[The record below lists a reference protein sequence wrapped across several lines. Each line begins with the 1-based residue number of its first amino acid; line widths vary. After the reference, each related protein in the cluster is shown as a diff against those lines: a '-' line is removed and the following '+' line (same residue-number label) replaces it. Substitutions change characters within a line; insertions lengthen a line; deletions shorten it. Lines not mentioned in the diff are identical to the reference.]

1 MGKKQ
6 VFVATL
12 LLLVV
17 VFAIGVIIGNSFS
30 NPELKE
36 INKVIRNSELSTESY
51 LIEQELFRGFEKNC
65 ELSQI
70 RLSSL
75 SNELW
80 KLGKLLASST
90 AKQDL
95 GDYQYDFLKRKYHLM
110 QIKTFVLHYQ
120 LKNECA
126 TSNPV
131 ILFYYGKDDPNS
143 FEQGQILDQLVTD
156 FGIHV
161 FAIERNYA
169 PELSFLEQY
178 YEINT
183 SPSLIINYEKKVDGL
198 ASYDELKSAI
208 GE

>member
-17 VFAIGVIIGNSFS
+17 VFAIGVIVGNSFS

-51 LIEQELFRGFEKNC
+51 LIEQEMFKGFENNC

-80 KLGKLLASST
+80 KLGKLLASPT

-110 QIKTFVLHYQ
+110 QIKIFVLHYQ
-120 LKNECA
+120 LKNDCD
-126 TSNPV
+126 TGDPV
-131 ILFYYGKDDPNS
+131 ILFYYSKDDPAS
-143 FEQGQILDQLVTD
+143 FEQGQVLDQLVKD

-178 YEINT
+178 YEIT
-183 SPSLIINYEKKVDGL
+183 SSPSLIINYEKKVDGL
-198 ASYDELKSAI
+198 ASYDALKSAI
-208 GE
+208 GR

>member
-1 MGKKQ
+1 MGRKQ

-17 VFAIGVIIGNSFS
+17 VFAIGVIVGNSFS
-30 NPELKE
+30 NPALKE
-36 INKVIRNSELSTESY
+36 INKIIRSSELSTESY
-51 LIEQELFRGFEKNC
+51 LIEQEMFRGFEKNC
-65 ELSQI
+65 ELSKI

-80 KLGKLLASST
+80 KLGKLLASPT

-110 QIKTFVLHYQ
+110 QIKIFVLHYQ
-120 LKNECA
+120 LKNDCA
-126 TSNPV
+126 TSDPV
-131 ILFYYGKDDPNS
+131 ILFYYGREDSGS
-143 FEQGQILDQLVTD
+143 FEQGTILDQLVKD

-161 FAIERNYA
+161 FAIERDYA
-169 PELSFLEQY
+169 PELNFLEQY

-183 SPSLIINYEKKVDGL
+183 SPSLIVNYEKKVDGL

-208 GE
+208 GK

>member
-17 VFAIGVIIGNSFS
+17 VFAIGVIVGNSFS
-30 NPELKE
+30 NPALKK
-36 INKVIRNSELSTESY
+36 INKVVRASELSTESY
-51 LIEQELFRGFEKNC
+51 LIEQEMFKDFENNC
-65 ELSQI
+65 GLSKI

-80 KLGKLLASST
+80 KLGKLLASPT

-110 QIKTFVLHYQ
+110 QIKIFVLYYQ
-120 LKNECA
+120 LKNDCA
-126 TSNPV
+126 AGDPV
-131 ILFYYGKDDPNS
+131 ILFYYGRDDSDS
-143 FEQGQILDQLVTD
+143 FEQGQILDRLVTD

-161 FAIERNYA
+161 FAIERDYA
-169 PELSFLEQY
+169 PELRFLEQY
-178 YEINT
+178 YGINT
-183 SPSLIINYEKKVDGL
+183 SPSLVINYGRKVDGL
-198 ASYDELKSAI
+198 ASYEELKSAI
-208 GE
+208 GK